1 MTAADLT
8 PQEIAAALAA
18 RRELGPEYE
27 DPIAASL
34 ADRVERE
41 IAARVN
47 AVHNPPMPVPA
58 PPPAAVARPQRDAHA
73 TDSRWIAT
81 ASLIAGIPVT
91 GIVAGTSHGNV
102 AAIAVAWAGIALVN
116 MAHAFGRRHR

>member
-8 PQEIAAALAA
+8 PTEIAAALAA

-27 DPIAASL
+27 DAIAASL
-34 ADRVERE
+34 AERVERE
-41 IAARVN
+41 IARRVD
-47 AVHNPPMPVPA
+47 AAPVAPA
-58 PPPAAVARPQRDAHA
+58 QPTRSRPRESSGNDG
-73 TDSRWIAT
+73 RWIGI

-102 AAIAVAWAGIALVN
+102 FAIAVAWGGIALVN
-116 MAHAFGRRHR
+116 MAHALGRRPR

>member
-27 DPIAASL
+27 DAIAASL
-34 ADRVERE
+34 AERVERE
-41 IAARVN
+41 IAARVDAAN
-47 AVHNPPMPVPA
+47 SPMPKQRERVRAEVPA
-58 PPPAAVARPQRDAHA
+58 HA
-73 TDSRWIAT
+73 SPWVPI

-91 GIVAGTSHGNV
+91 GIVAGTSHGNGF
-102 AAIAVAWAGIALVN
+102 AIAVAWGGIALGN
-116 MAHAFGRRHR
+116 MAHALRRPHP

>member
-41 IAARVN
+41 IAARVGPRPGQ
-47 AVHNPPMPVPA
+47 AFAAPSAPQAPA
-58 PPPAAVARPQRDAHA
+58 RAPSGANDG
-73 TDSRWIAT
+73 RWLGV
-81 ASLIAGIPVT
+81 ASLVAGIPIT
-91 GIVAGTSHGNV
+91 GIAAGTSHGSV
-102 AAIAVAWAGIALVN
+102 AAIAVAWGGIALVN
-116 MAHAFGRRHR
+116 MANAFGRRRRG

>member
-1 MTAADLT
+1 MNLRGLMAAIVPRAETRTSYIARVDGMTAADLT

-41 IAARVN
+41 IAARVG
-47 AVHNPPMPVPA
+47 PA
-58 PPPAAVARPQRDAHA
+58 NNLAALPQAFTCAH
-73 TDSRWIAT
+73 
-81 ASLIAGIPVT
+81 
-91 GIVAGTSHGNV
+91 
-102 AAIAVAWAGIALVN
+102 
-116 MAHAFGRRHR
+116 

>member
-8 PQEIAAALAA
+8 PEEIAAALAA

-27 DPIAASL
+27 DAIAASL

-41 IAARVN
+41 IAARVD
-47 AVHNPPMPVPA
+47 AARNPPMPMPMPA
-58 PPPAAVARPQRDAHA
+58 PAARQQEGHGSVN
-73 TDSRWIAT
+73 DSRWIAT

-91 GIVAGTSHGNV
+91 GIVAGTSHGSV
-102 AAIAVAWAGIALVN
+102 LAIAVAWGGIALVN

>member
-8 PQEIAAALAA
+8 PEEISAAIAA

-27 DPIAASL
+27 DAIAASL

-41 IAARVN
+41 IAARVDAARN
-47 AVHNPPMPVPA
+47 
-58 PPPAAVARPQRDAHA
+58 PAASRSAPASREREARGNAN
-73 TDSRWIAT
+73 DSRWIAT

-102 AAIAVAWAGIALVN
+102 FAIAVAWGGIALVN

>member
-27 DPIAASL
+27 DAIAASL
-34 ADRVERE
+34 AERVERE
-41 IAARVN
+41 IAARVDA
-47 AVHNPPMPVPA
+47 AVNPQPAPVPA
-58 PPPAAVARPQRDAHA
+58 ARAKRQHD
-73 TDSRWIAT
+73 TS
-81 ASLIAGIPVT
+81 SLTTVGVVSLVTGVPVT
-91 GIVAGTSHGNV
+91 GIVAGSSHGSV

-116 MAHAFGRRHR
+116 MAHALGRRHR

>member
-1 MTAADLT
+1 MTTADLT

-27 DPIAASL
+27 DAIAASL

-41 IAARVN
+41 IAARVD
-47 AVHNPPMPVPA
+47 AARNP
-58 PPPAAVARPQRDAHA
+58 PPPAPRQHEARSGGN
-73 TDSRWIAT
+73 DSRWIAT

-102 AAIAVAWAGIALVN
+102 FAIAVAWGGIALVN